1 MDCKQTNELLNA
13 YVDKELSKSDQ
24 TFLEAHVAEC
34 PHCRAEL
41 DEVRRLDA
49 QVRSDVQAP
58 AELRSLVAT
67 RLEATRA
74 ASPRVSLKEMLGMRF
89 KIGLAAMIAAAL
101 IVVGVMSTGGNA
113 QAAYGR
119 MKKAVTSVTS
129 MHLHVE
135 FNGPVDMDGTDT
147 DKKDSGDS
155 NDPMGNMANQ
165 AIKGLM
171 SGNGPKSVDVW
182 SEDNMFRVSAFGG
195 VDVASKDGYVTVM
208 FGDKVFAKVKADG
221 KGIPKNLGETL
232 FKEFTKATDEIKQK
246 FNVVN
251 RGTVVENGRTLVT
264 LEVTGKDDD
273 NGKTFK
279 LMYWV
284 DQDTN
289 LPARFQVFADTEKG
303 PLQLV
308 CTITCE
314 YNETYPDSMFEPGG
328 KETP

>member
-41 DEVRRLDA
+41 EEVRRLDA

-119 MKKAVTSVTS
+119 M
-129 MHLHVE
+129 
-135 FNGPVDMDGTDT
+135 
-147 DKKDSGDS
+147 
-155 NDPMGNMANQ
+155 
-165 AIKGLM
+165 
-171 SGNGPKSVDVW
+171 
-182 SEDNMFRVSAFGG
+182 
-195 VDVASKDGYVTVM
+195 
-208 FGDKVFAKVKADG
+208 
-221 KGIPKNLGETL
+221 
-232 FKEFTKATDEIKQK
+232 
-246 FNVVN
+246 
-251 RGTVVENGRTLVT
+251 
-264 LEVTGKDDD
+264 
-273 NGKTFK
+273 
-279 LMYWV
+279 
-284 DQDTN
+284 
-289 LPARFQVFADTEKG
+289 
-303 PLQLV
+303 
-308 CTITCE
+308 
-314 YNETYPDSMFEPGG
+314 
-328 KETP
+328 